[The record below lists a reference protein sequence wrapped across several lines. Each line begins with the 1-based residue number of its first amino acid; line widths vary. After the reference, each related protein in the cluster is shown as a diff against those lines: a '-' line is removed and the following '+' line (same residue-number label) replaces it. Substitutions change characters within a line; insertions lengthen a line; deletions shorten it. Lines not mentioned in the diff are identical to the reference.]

1 MIFSA
6 GPKGGDR
13 LGGGGCQRSLDVSS
27 GGSGSGGPDVHDW
40 RSRGVKCPDHTDVK
54 LESERDGRHR
64 QLCVWRLLAERACY
78 AVCGCRSLF
87 AETGKLINS
96 QCARLFLHHAAL
108 CWPASFSKNIKM

>member
-1 MIFSA
+1 MFPLEGQGQEGQMFMIGEA
-6 GPKGGDR
+6 E
-13 LGGGGCQRSLDVSS
+13 VSS
-27 GGSGSGGPDVHDW
+27 VRTIQMSS
-40 RSRGVKCPDHTDVK
+40 SN
-54 LESERDGRHR
+54 LSETADINSS
-64 QLCVWRLLAERACY
+64 VFWRLLAERACY